1 MTTAQDVR
9 TMIVFNAETV
19 AASGN
24 SSSAAIN
31 LNDFKP
37 NGYFSL
43 QITLTGSGTGK
54 FEYELSND
62 GVNYLTPSSAADII
76 TAHDVTTGPA
86 SDGKDLYS
94 FSPEL
99 AKYMKIKVTETS
111 TTDAIVVTAIL
122 ALQ

>member
-1 MTTAQDVR
+1 M
-9 TMIVFNAETV
+9 
-19 AASGN
+19 AASPVVAHI
-24 SSSAAIN
+24 AAIAPPVVAGESATMATPSS
-31 LNDFKP
+31 FRRKGFGASP
-37 NGYFSL
+37 G
-43 QITLTGSGTGK
+43 LTGSGTGK

-111 TTDAIVVTAIL
+111 TTDGIVVTAIL